1 MNGLWLVSYI
11 ALWVLVILLS
21 VIVLGLA
28 RQLGVIHI
36 RLGPED
42 NLVNTREGLSIGI
55 IAPNFSAVDIV
66 HDKEITLADLK
77 GRSSIF
83 VFISPNCQPC
93 QELMPHLVS
102 FHKHRYAEI
111 NLILF
116 SQSDS
121 QAGLELVK
129 EQKLNI
135 PLISDSEG
143 SLLKLYQVRAT
154 PFAYR
159 LDSNGIIQRRG
170 IVNNREGLDELL
182 NDSSQDEVIVD
193 LPSDES

>member
-1 MNGLWLVSYI
+1 
-11 ALWVLVILLS
+11 
-21 VIVLGLA
+21 
-28 RQLGVIHI
+28 
-36 RLGPED
+36 
-42 NLVNTREGLSIGI
+42 
-55 IAPNFSAVDIV
+55 
-66 HDKEITLADLK
+66 
-77 GRSSIF
+77 
-83 VFISPNCQPC
+83 
-93 QELMPHLVS
+93 MPHLVS

-182 NDSSQDEVIVD
+182 NDSSQEEVIVD